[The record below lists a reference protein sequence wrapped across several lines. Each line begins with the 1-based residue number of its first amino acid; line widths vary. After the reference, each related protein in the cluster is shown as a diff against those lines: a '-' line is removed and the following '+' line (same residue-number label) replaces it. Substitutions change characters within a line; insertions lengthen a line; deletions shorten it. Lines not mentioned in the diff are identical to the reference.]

1 MTLFL
6 DAKTPLWDIFI
17 DYIEVILASGEQIS
31 LNWDYSGIDR
41 TEDGFS
47 AKYSGVYFG
56 EVNARGRIDELKKIS
71 IVEIGY
77 YTEITDTPATIE
89 IEGMY
94 FVDNEF
100 PCQSLIDYT
109 NDYNLCF
116 TG

>member
-6 DAKTPLWDIFI
+6 DAKTPISDIFI
-17 DYIEVILASGEQIS
+17 DYIEVILASGEQVS
-31 LNWDYSGIDR
+31 LNWDYSGINR
-41 TEDGFS
+41 TDDGFS

-56 EVNARGRIDELKKIS
+56 EEYANGRIDELTKIT

-77 YTEITDTPATIE
+77 YTETNDTPVSIE
-89 IEGMY
+89 VQSMC
-94 FVDNEF
+94 FVDKER
-100 PCQSLIDYT
+100 PCQPLIDYN

>member
-6 DAKTPLWDIFI
+6 DAKTPISDIFI
-17 DYIEVILASGEQIS
+17 DYIEVILASGEQVS

-41 TEDGFS
+41 SDEGFS

-56 EVNARGRIDELKKIS
+56 EEYAKGRINELQKIT

-89 IEGMY
+89 IEMMY
-94 FVDNEF
+94 FVDNEV
-100 PCQSLIDYT
+100 PCQPLIDYA